1 MNRFQ
6 AVVRFAIH
14 AGKAKE
20 FKRTADD
27 MIRLTREKDTGTV
40 RLDIFM
46 SDDGTAAVFY
56 EEFVS
61 PEARIEHLNNMGE
74 NVAAMLAV
82 GDMRADVLAHSAPA
96 LRASVEGFNVTFY
109 SPYLRMAE

>member
-14 AGKAKE
+14 AGKAQE
-20 FKRTADD
+20 FKRLAEE

-46 SDDGTAAVFY
+46 NDDGTEAAFY

-61 PEARIEHLNNMGE
+61 LEARNQHLKNMGE
-74 NVAAMLAV
+74 NVAALLAI
-82 GDMRADVLAHSAPA
+82 GDMRADVWAHPDPA

-109 SPYLRMAE
+109 TPYLRMAE